1 MKNSDYWGSWK
12 KGPNTTVEEVGR
24 VGCCIVYVGLQTK
37 SVVLGKRLK
46 GAYTTLSEEEGGGE
60 ILGIS
65 TREKTWD
72 KKIGNGEEG
81 GGKDSCCD
89 AVGPKNNVTFLE
101 NWKTSFDHQ
110 FALFYEL

>member
-1 MKNSDYWGSWK
+1 MKNSEYWGSWK

-46 GAYTTLSEEEGGGE
+46 GAYTTLWEEEGGGE

-72 KKIGNGEEG
+72 KKMGMERREEERTVV
-81 GGKDSCCD
+81 
-89 AVGPKNNVTFLE
+89 AMQLAPKT
-101 NWKTSFDHQ
+101 T
-110 FALFYEL
+110 